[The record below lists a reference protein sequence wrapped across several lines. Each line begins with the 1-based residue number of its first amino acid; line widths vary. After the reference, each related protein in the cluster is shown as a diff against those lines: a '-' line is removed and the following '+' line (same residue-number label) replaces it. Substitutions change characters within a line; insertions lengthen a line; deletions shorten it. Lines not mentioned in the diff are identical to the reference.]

1 MDLLSDPD
9 TISLQQAP
17 SLSPIKAKGKP
28 NMVSTN
34 HDYLRFHHLYNLSGD
49 IFVTPEPP
57 KLLLQWGGLGSESS
71 CIGSVTTPDRSVR
84 PAPSHTLSV
93 PVCA

>member
-9 TISLQQAP
+9 TIPLQQTP

-34 HDYLRFHHLYNLSGD
+34 HDYLRFHHLYNSSGG
-49 IFVTPEPP
+49 IFVAH
-57 KLLLQWGGLGSESS
+57 QSRQSS
-71 CIGSVTTPDRSVR
+71 CYKGEDLDQSR
-84 PAPSHTLSV
+84 PVLEVLRP
-93 PVCA
+93 PIDP